1 MSAVPVEFVTADG
14 VTLRGECRRGDRDWV
29 VLVHDLGSDL
39 DCWDLFPELW
49 DWPLSVL
56 AFDLR
61 GHGGSDGNTSLRS
74 VQCDVVAATGFARSH
89 GRGFVC
95 VVAAGKG
102 AVNALNVPPDDLAD
116 AYVLVSPDPNDL
128 GTDLASLRA
137 PQAAKMVIVGS
148 LDEGSDLTARALSSA
163 SIGPCT
169 VVSFPTNDQGT
180 DLLKGKWGG
189 HAFER
194 MNRFVQEQRYLA
206 SDEMRR
212 Y

>member
-39 DCWDLFPELW
+39 DCWNLFPELW

-148 LDEGSDLTARALSSA
+148 LDEGSDLTARAQQCLNRSVHS
-163 SIGPCT
+163 GELP
-169 VVSFPTNDQGT
+169 DQRPG
-180 DLLKGKWGG
+180 
-189 HAFER
+189 
-194 MNRFVQEQRYLA
+194 Y
-206 SDEMRR
+206 
-212 Y
+212 